1 MAINFKKLNSQVK
14 PFKPEAKKGF
24 IFLAND
30 EQKNNFLCSVA
41 CVGSKRRLMNFLV
54 GLIKTDEDWRKE
66 FAL

>member
-24 IFLAND
+24 IFLATD

-41 CVGSKRRLMNFLV
+41 CVGSKRRLMKFLV
-54 GLIKTDEDWRKE
+54 GLIMTDEDWRKE
-66 FAL
+66 FVL

>member
-24 IFLAND
+24 IFLATD
-30 EQKNNFLCSVA
+30 EQKNNFLCSV
-41 CVGSKRRLMNFLV
+41 CKYGSKRRLMKFLV
-54 GLIKTDEDWRKE
+54 GLIMTDEDWRKE

>member
-24 IFLAND
+24 IFLATD

-41 CVGSKRRLMNFLV
+41 SVGSKRRLMNFLV